1 MYKKCLGTFWRLQLI
16 CKIKENLEIMS
27 NINISNLNPAGS
39 DLFDTE
45 DSFLTELSE
54 ADTQAVIGGS
64 SGGGGGNGAIF
75 LYDGGF
81 NGGFNGGY
89 GGFGG
94 RGGRGRNYGYGG
106 GHGKKGRGNYRY
118 YGGGGGRNYGNA
130 FGSRGP
136 IIFYAGG
143 GGSKGSS

>member
-1 MYKKCLGTFWRLQLI
+1 MYKKCFGTFWKLQLI
-16 CKIKENLEIMS
+16 CKIKGNLEIMS

-64 SGGGGGNGAIF
+64 SGGGGGNGGIF

-81 NGGFNGGY
+81 NGGFGGGFNGGY
-89 GGFGG
+89 GGGYGCG
-94 RGGRGRNYGYGG
+94 RRRGNYGQC
-106 GHGKKGRGNYRY
+106 GNYRY
-118 YGGGGGRNYGNA
+118 YGGGGRRNYGNA
-130 FGSRGP
+130 VGSRGP